1 MKAFHTYLRIFGVK
15 SVADTQC
22 GFKMLNRSAAQKII
36 PWVHISGWIFDVEMI
51 LLAEWKGIRII
62 EVPVNWKEMN
72 GTKLRIAVDSIK
84 MAKDLLRIRLNY
96 FLGFWKCQN

>member
-1 MKAFHTYLRIFGVK
+1 MKAFHSYLKIFGVK
-15 SVADTQC
+15 SVSDTQC

-36 PWVHISGWIFDVEMI
+36 PWIHISGWIFDVEMI

-62 EVPVNWKEMN
+62 EVPVSWKEMN

-84 MAKDLLRIRLNY
+84 MAKDLLCIRLNY
-96 FLGFWKCQN
+96 FLRVWKCEN

>member
-15 SVADTQC
+15 SISDTQC
-22 GFKMLNRSAAQKII
+22 GFKMLNRSAAKKII
-36 PWVHISGWIFDVEMI
+36 PWIHISGWIFDVEMI
-51 LLAEWKGIRII
+51 LLAERKGIQIL
-62 EVPVNWKEMN
+62 EVPVNWREMN
-72 GTKLRIAVDSIK
+72 GTKLRIAIDSIK